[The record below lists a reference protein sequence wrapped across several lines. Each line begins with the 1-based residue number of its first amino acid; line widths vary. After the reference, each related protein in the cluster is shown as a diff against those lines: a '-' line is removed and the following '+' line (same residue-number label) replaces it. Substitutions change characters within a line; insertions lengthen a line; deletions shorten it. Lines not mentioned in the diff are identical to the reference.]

1 MIVLRLAG
9 VDESPALVGFSR
21 CDARNAALE
30 DILEAEGVEMAAN
43 KGSQASAVSKIAAH
57 D

>member
-1 MIVLRLAG
+1 MLRLAG
-9 VDESPALVGFSR
+9 VDESPALAGFSR

-30 DILEAEGVEMAAN
+30 DILDAEGVEVAVN

>member
-1 MIVLRLAG
+1 VLRLAG
-9 VDESPALVGFSR
+9 VVETPALAGFSR

-30 DILEAEGVEMAAN
+30 DILKAEGVKIAVN
-43 KGSQASAVSKIAAH
+43 IGSQAGVVSKIAAH